1 MYSQKTQNEIRRSQI
16 SIQHSR
22 DLELSD
28 KVMDRNQR
36 RWNQLHVEADQR
48 QKSHEAECPFTP
60 TIIRRSKSEQ
70 RIRKFTQFISDQTRY
85 QNKVQKSI
93 RDKSRSL
100 SNETTEKQD
109 FQKSVVK
116 QRQQYYQ
123 KFKPIYERRKQ
134 SSD

>member
-48 QKSHEAECPFTP
+48 
-60 TIIRRSKSEQ
+60 
-70 RIRKFTQFISDQTRY
+70 
-85 QNKVQKSI
+85 
-93 RDKSRSL
+93 
-100 SNETTEKQD
+100 
-109 FQKSVVK
+109 
-116 QRQQYYQ
+116 
-123 KFKPIYERRKQ
+123 
-134 SSD
+134 